1 MPQRLPFEAGQLGCH
16 LLGYGTPHNAARLMP
31 LNEPEGVGR
40 LSDSSDPEVERLVA
54 ILSKDEDERTD
65 ADWEALGAAD
75 ESTVNEA
82 VNALG
87 LTVED

>member
-1 MPQRLPFEAGQLGCH
+1 M
-16 LLGYGTPHNAARLMP
+16 
-31 LNEPEGVGR
+31 
-40 LSDSSDPEVERLVA
+40 SDSSDPEVERLVA
-54 ILSKDEDERTD
+54 ILSMDEDERTD

-75 ESTVNEA
+75 ESKVNEA